1 LDNLSHLRKK
11 IDGLD
16 DEILRLLNERARLVL
31 DIGREKAKLSSV
43 PHVPEREREILERL
57 TASNPGPFPN
67 DGIRTLYREIFA
79 VSVALESPTT
89 VVYLGP
95 EATYA
100 HQASQRYFGSGVSLV
115 PLGTI
120 PAIFREVESD
130 RATFGLVPVEN
141 SIEGMVSHT
150 LDLLMEFDLKI
161 CGEVFLKI
169 THYLVSIANTLGYV
183 KRIYSHSQA
192 LAQCR
197 QWIEHNLPRAELV
210 ELTST
215 ARAAERAREEEGAA
229 AVASLLAA
237 ELYGLSVLARGIEDN
252 PHNYTR
258 FLVIGKKPPA
268 PSGNDKTSILFSV
281 KDAPG
286 ALFKA
291 LSPFA
296 EQKVNLTKI
305 ESRPSKK
312 KPWEYVFFVDMAG
325 HLEEEAVRKALEELW
340 ADAVDLRVLGSYP
353 RGEMA

>member
-1 LDNLSHLRKK
+1 
-11 IDGLD
+11 
-16 DEILRLLNERARLVL
+16 
-31 DIGREKAKLSSV
+31 
-43 PHVPEREREILERL
+43 
-57 TASNPGPFPN
+57 
-67 DGIRTLYREIFA
+67 
-79 VSVALESPTT
+79 
-89 VVYLGP
+89 
-95 EATYA
+95 
-100 HQASQRYFGSGVSLV
+100 
-115 PLGTI
+115 
-120 PAIFREVESD
+120 VESD

-340 ADAVDLRVLGSYP
+340 ADAVDLRVLGRYDWRLSERNVWKVERVLIGMPHRPLRTSDTEYAWWHRRFVHYKAHFP
-353 RGEMA
+353 DRRPAYFPNRDEWL